1 MDAAKLINEGYEL
14 FKAEKYDEAIQ
25 KLNEALESIPDK
37 TQDIQKQVNAQH
49 WLGRC
54 YMEQAIKTSNTKQAD
69 EQFAQAIEHYQKGLH
84 LAEQL
89 NEQNGI
95 QEQMFAQSWL
105 GGCYFEQAIKTSDA
119 RQAIQMLNQAIEH
132 FQKWLHFAQQMEG
145 QNGIQQQ
152 VYVQSAQG
160 LCYFEQA
167 IKASDTRQANQN
179 FDQAIEYF
187 KKCLHFAQQMEGQ
200 NGIDQ
205 TTFAFYWLGR
215 CFLEKNRKSKTV
227 KKNKNDIQQYFEH
240 AKLQYLQ
247 LQDETLKA
255 KHITAIRRY
264 EKELD
269 FLTEDYD
276 SYFNSKKEDIQK
288 HLPLNK
294 NLKEPIAS
302 ILAVLSIAP
311 VEFDKPLAHYTSP
324 FVCEKLLG
332 IKQKEEKQSEINPSK
347 MRMNSSTYMN
357 DPYEGK
363 SLLDFLDIREN
374 SLENK
379 TDFNLHNAFFACF
392 STRVNDLNQF
402 RLYGKVNN
410 IEASGCCLVFNKR
423 KDWVKEPNVS
433 ASYKYLNYKNSLYS
447 QEEVEVIE
455 QEEVIEEVTTIQSPS
470 EDLPLYQVAYIF
482 YRDEYTEQ
490 NKYNVLLKLEE
501 KFGICLKPISD
512 NTKWHEVRQKQFK
525 IALTTL
531 RTHFQ
536 KNNKTAKQQQAN
548 QSALEYIRYLFKDYA
563 FRDEEEFRLLQIEE
577 LGSEKVKYCHET
589 NSAYVEYADIC
600 NKLDEVILG
609 TNYKR
614 AGGEQ
619 KVEAFRYL
627 LKQKLPHIKVSHSSL
642 PINAALPARKP

>member
-1 MDAAKLINEGYEL
+1 MSVSKLISEGRKL
-14 FKAEKYDEAIQ
+14 LDAGKYDEAIK
-25 KLNEALESIPDK
+25 KLNKALKNIPDK
-37 TQDIQKQVNAQH
+37 TKDIQNQVDALF
-49 WLGRC
+49 WLG
-54 YMEQAIKTSNTKQAD
+54 Q
-69 EQFAQAIEHYQKGLH
+69 
-84 LAEQL
+84 
-89 NEQNGI
+89 
-95 QEQMFAQSWL
+95 
-105 GGCYFEQAIKTSDA
+105 CYFKQAIKTSDA
-119 RQAIQMLNQAIEH
+119 RQADERFDQAIKQFKESLNLAE
-132 FQKWLHFAQQMEG
+132 KLDG
-145 QNGIQQQ
+145 QDGIQEQ
-152 VYVQSAQG
+152 VYAQHWLG
-160 LCYFEQA
+160 HCYMEQA
-167 IKASDTRQANQN
+167 IKASDARQADQR
-179 FDQAIEYF
+179 FEQAIKQF
-187 KKCLHFAQQMEGQ
+187 KESLNLAGKLDGQDGIQQHVYAQ
-200 NGIDQ
+200 
-205 TTFAFYWLGR
+205 YWLGR
-215 CFLEKNRKSKTV
+215 CYMQQAIKTSDARQADERFDQAIKQFKESLNLAGKLDGQDGIQQHVYAQYWLGRCLLEKNKKPQTV
-227 KKNKNDIQQYFEH
+227 KQNRSNIQEYFRQAEILCK
-240 AKLQYLQ
+240 KLQ
-247 LQDETLKA
+247 DKTSKEKA
-255 KHITAIRRY
+255 ITAIRRY
-264 EKELD
+264 KKELD
-269 FLTEDYD
+269 FLAEDYNA
-276 SYFNSKKEDIQK
+276 YFNLKRKDIKK
-288 HLPLNK
+288 HLKLNT

-311 VEFDKPLAHYTSP
+311 VEFNKPLAHYTSP

-332 IKQKEEKQSEINPSK
+332 IKQKEENQSVVSPSK

-363 SLLDFLDIREN
+363 SLLDFLDIQEN

-379 TDFNLHNAFFACF
+379 TEFSPHNAFFSCF

-423 KDWVKEPNVS
+423 GNWVKEPDISVS
-433 ASYKYLNYKNSLYS
+433 YQRLNDKNSLDN
-447 QEEVEVIE
+447 QE
-455 QEEVIEEVTTIQSPS
+455 TIKDTAAIQRPS

-490 NKYNVLLKLEE
+490 DKYNVLPKRGE

-525 IALTTL
+525 NALTAL
-531 RTHFQ
+531 HKHFQ
-536 KNNKTAKQQQAN
+536 QNNKTAKQQQTN

-577 LGSEKVKYCHET
+577 LGSEKVQYCHET

-609 TNYKR
+609 TNYER

-627 LKQKLPHIKVSHSSL
+627 LKKKLPHIKVSHSSL